1 RRHPAGTLAM
11 ALLATPALGLMISAL
26 TLRESVDAPLFVGLV
41 LVGAGIR
48 LATMP
53 AVPADSVSPVE

>member
-1 RRHPAGTLAM
+1 MG
-11 ALLATPALGLMISAL
+11 I
-26 TLRESVDAPLFVGLV
+26 V